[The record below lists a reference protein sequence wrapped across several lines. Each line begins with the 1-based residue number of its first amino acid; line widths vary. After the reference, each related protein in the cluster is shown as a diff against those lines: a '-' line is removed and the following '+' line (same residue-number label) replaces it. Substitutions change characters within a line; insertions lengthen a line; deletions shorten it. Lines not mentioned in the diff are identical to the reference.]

1 MKLEEVQFTIQEI
14 WAASRHLVH
23 KNKKKYQRKPKHNK
37 HEERKDS

>member
-1 MKLEEVQFTIQEI
+1 MKLEEIQFTIQEI

-23 KNKKKYQRKPKHNK
+23 KNKKKYQRMPKHNK